1 MNLKD
6 TIISDFRKRFTM
18 EVDRFDDGNPQT
30 ELLANTELRD
40 IESFLSEVVDR
51 VREETVSEIWESGYE
66 VSSEKHGDIYNP
78 RKTLAYLERLKS
90 NKPIAQGKGE
100 KI

>member
-6 TIISDFRKRFTM
+6 TIISDFRNKVILNSDLEDISEKDQKR
-18 EVDRFDDGNPQT
+18 
-30 ELLANTELRD
+30 

-51 VREETVSEIWESGYE
+51 VREDCEGYTE
-66 VSSEKHGDIYNP
+66 EKAALQ
-78 RKTLAYLERLKS
+78 RSKLQKQRLSDS